1 MTTPFRILVVEDEPV
16 IRELVQGLLS
26 ENDVVVECASTGA
39 EGLKLARTQQ
49 FDLILLDV
57 VLPQLDGITVCRMI
71 KADPST
77 AKVPLH
83 MLTGKAKKADVEVAM
98 KAGADGYIHKPF
110 RGAEL
115 MDLVTALKA
124 KKTQGSG
131 SAGA

>member
-1 MTTPFRILVVEDEPV
+1 MGSPFRILVVEDEPV
-16 IRELVQGLLS
+16 IRELVRSMLTDS
-26 ENDVVVECASTGA
+26 EVEVECASNGA
-39 EGLKLARTQQ
+39 EGLKLARTQS

-57 VLPQLDGITVCRMI
+57 VIPQLDGITVCRML

-83 MLTGKAKKADVEVAM
+83 MLTAKAKKTDVEVAM

-115 MDLVTALKA
+115 MDLVTSLRTKKA
-124 KKTQGSG
+124 SP
-131 SAGA
+131 SPS

>member
-1 MTTPFRILVVEDEPV
+1 MSNPFRILVVEDEPV

-26 ENDVVVECASTGA
+26 ESDVQVECASTGA
-39 EGLKLARTQQ
+39 EGLKLARTQL

-57 VLPQLDGITVCRMI
+57 VLPQLDGITVCRML
-71 KADPST
+71 KADPNTS
-77 AKVPLH
+77 KVPLH

-124 KKTQGSG
+124 KK
-131 SAGA
+131 GAT